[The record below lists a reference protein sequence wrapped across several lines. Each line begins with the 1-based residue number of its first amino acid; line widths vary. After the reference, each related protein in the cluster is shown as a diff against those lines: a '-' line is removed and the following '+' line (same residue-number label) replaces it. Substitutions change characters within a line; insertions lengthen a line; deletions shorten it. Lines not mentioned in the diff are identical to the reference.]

1 MKIITPVLATLV
13 CLQTFGLPLQ
23 QTYAVREDNSG
34 PLADNVSDSDLFL
47 QQATHV
53 STKPTRDQKLRVEA
67 LLARMTLE
75 EKIGQMTNLVI
86 NTITTGKDQDIRIDP
101 AKLQKAILKY
111 GVGSFQN
118 VNNQAL
124 PAEKWREIIGQI
136 QETSQKTRLRIPN
149 IYGIDSIHGPNS
161 VRASRL

>member
-1 MKIITPVLATLV
+1 MRIITPVLASLLCV
-13 CLQTFGLPLQ
+13 QIFGLRLQ
-23 QTYAVREDNSG
+23 QTPAIIQDKQA
-34 PLADNVSDSDLFL
+34 LADDIRDSDLFL
-47 QQATHV
+47 QQATRV
-53 STKPTRDQKLRVEA
+53 STKPTRSQKLRVEA

-86 NTITTGKDQDIRIDP
+86 DTITTGKDQDIRIDP
-101 AKLQKAILKY
+101 AKLEKAILKY

-136 QETSQKTRLRIPN
+136 QETSQRTRFMRR
-149 IYGIDSIHGPNS
+149 G
-161 VRASRL
+161 SRTTS

>member
-1 MKIITPVLATLV
+1 MLIL
-13 CLQTFGLPLQ
+13 GLPLS
-23 QTYAVREDNSG
+23 QTPQIVLFFFQAEDG
-34 PLADNVSDSDLFL
+34 IRDSDLFL
-47 QQATHV
+47 KQATHV
-53 STKPTRDQKLRVEA
+53 STKPTRSQKLRVEA

-86 NTITTGKDQDIRIDP
+86 DTITTGKDQDIRIDP